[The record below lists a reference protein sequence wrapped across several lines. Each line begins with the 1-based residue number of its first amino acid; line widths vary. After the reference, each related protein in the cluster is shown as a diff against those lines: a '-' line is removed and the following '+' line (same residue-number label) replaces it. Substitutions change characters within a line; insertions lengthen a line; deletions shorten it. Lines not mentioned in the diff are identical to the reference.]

1 MELKEAQKILEK
13 YNRKKK
19 KKIAIN
25 KNNTNLKNTTLEN
38 YIIKIKYM
46 HHDITNKNINIKKI
60 TNIFLEKYNDKDI
73 EYIIKT
79 LYYLE
84 NNMLIEHL
92 NKKYNNNN
100 TIKSYLIP
108 YTVIS
113 AKIDYYIENNIHNNL
128 VEIIEKINKTY
139 ENDRNNNSIDID
151 DKDKL
156 IIDYDTIELNKNLE
170 LLNNVEDKLIY
181 SLYTFM
187 PPRRLEYSNMIIQE
201 NDNNLDTKYN
211 YLIIKNDIP
220 INFIFN
226 NYKTN
231 KVFGQ
236 QKYNIDDN
244 IKKLISEY
252 IKENNKSNKNF
263 LFNYTSNN
271 FGKKITNI
279 FKKVYNAN
287 ISVRWL
293 RISYTSYI
301 RKQNLTNNELKS
313 ISERMAHSLE
323 TNSQY
328 NKIKMNNNLE

>member
-1 MELKEAQKILEK
+1 MELTEAQKILEK
-13 YNRKKK
+13 YNTKKK
-19 KKIAIN
+19 KKISIN
-25 KNNTNLKNTTLEN
+25 KNNTSLKNTTLEN
-38 YIIKIKYM
+38 YIIKIKFM
-46 HHDITNKNINIKKI
+46 HRDITNKNINIKKV
-60 TNIFLEKYNDKDI
+60 TNIFLDKYNDKDI

-92 NKKYNNNN
+92 KKKYNNNN

-113 AKIDYYIENNIHNNL
+113 SKIDYYIENNIHNNL

-156 IIDYDTIELNKNLE
+156 IIDYDSVELNKNLE

-181 SLYTFM
+181 SLYTFI
-187 PPRRLEYSNMIIQE
+187 PPRRLEYSNMIIE
-201 NDNNLDTKYN
+201 DNDNNLDKKYN
-211 YLIIKNDIP
+211 YLIIENDIP
-220 INFIFN
+220 ISFIFN

-236 QKYNIDDN
+236 QKYNIDNN
-244 IKKLISEY
+244 IKKLINEY

-279 FKKVYNAN
+279 FKNLYNAN

-313 ISERMAHSLE
+313 ISERMAHGLE

-328 NKIKMNNNLE
+328 NKIKMHNNL